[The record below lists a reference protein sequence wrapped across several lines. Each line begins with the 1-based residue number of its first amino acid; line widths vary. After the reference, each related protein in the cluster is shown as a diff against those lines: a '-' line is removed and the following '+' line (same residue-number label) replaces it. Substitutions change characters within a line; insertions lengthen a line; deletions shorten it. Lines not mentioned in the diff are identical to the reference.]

1 MDQNTSVAPF
11 YRYVYSLISDKILNY
26 FVLGLPQRR
35 HIRLSHGQAALEDSE
50 IKADQSVVI
59 SDHYRHLYDY
69 QSSTQGTI
77 HIWALQPGIEN

>member
-1 MDQNTSVAPF
+1 MDQTTSVAPF

-59 SDHYRHLYDY
+59 SDHYRHLYTITSHPHRELY
-69 QSSTQGTI
+69 IYGLYNQG
-77 HIWALQPGIEN
+77 